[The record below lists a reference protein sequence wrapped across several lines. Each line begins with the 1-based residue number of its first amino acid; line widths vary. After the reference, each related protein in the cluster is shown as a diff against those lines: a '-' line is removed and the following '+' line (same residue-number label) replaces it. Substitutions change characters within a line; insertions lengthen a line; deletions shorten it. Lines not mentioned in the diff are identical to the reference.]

1 MFPSQPVRAGADK
14 YRTQML
20 WMFFVRCEGVFESIS
35 RETVHGLQIRQSW
48 SLIFNA
54 SQNMT
59 VPHRRIRVRYTT
71 ITRQSFYI

>member
-1 MFPSQPVRAGADK
+1 MFPSQPVRAGAD
-14 YRTQML
+14 
-20 WMFFVRCEGVFESIS
+20 MFFVRCEGVFESIS

-59 VPHRRIRVRYTT
+59 VPHRRIRVD
-71 ITRQSFYI
+71 IPQ